1 MLSGLFGW
9 VANVAPWLQVVIYI
23 ALIALGM
30 FALIK
35 GADLFVGGAS
45 NIAKLLKVPALII
58 GLTIVS
64 IGTSLPELAVS
75 VAGAIAGSADISI
88 GNIVGSNI
96 FNVLVVLGSSLVF
109 VSILV
114 DKGMLKRDLPV
125 LIICGILLL
134 VFALFGGGES
144 GYVLSRIECG
154 ILFALFVVYLTVC
167 IIQAKKDAKNQEVEA
182 SVEEKEENK
191 QEKPKVWLSILLL
204 LGGLACIV
212 IGGDITVIGAKN
224 IALKLGMSEMLVG
237 LTIVA
242 IGTSLP
248 ELVTSIVAAKK
259 GENDIAL
266 GNVVGSCIFNIL
278 LILGVA
284 GVITPL
290 AVDAKAIIDI
300 IVMLAIFVCFT
311 IFALFRKKLPKY
323 LGWIMLALYIAYFV
337 YIILRDF
344 VLIA

>member
-9 VANVAPWLQVVIYI
+9 VANVAPWLQIVIYI
-23 ALIALGM
+23 ALIVLGM

-64 IGTSLPELAVS
+64 IGTSLPEFAVS
-75 VAGAIAGSADISI
+75 VSGAIAGSADISI
-88 GNIVGSNI
+88 GNIVGSNM
-96 FNVLVVLGSSLVF
+96 FNLLVVLGISLIF
-109 VSILV
+109 VPIVV
-114 DKGMLKRDLPV
+114 DKIIIKRDLPV
-125 LIICGILLL
+125 LVVCGAMLL
-134 VFALFGGGES
+134 VFALVGNES
-144 GYVLSRIECG
+144 NAYILSRIECA
-154 ILFALFVVYLTVC
+154 ILLVFFLVYLTLC
-167 IIQAKKDAKNQEVEA
+167 IVQAKKQAK
-182 SVEEKEENK
+182 EKKDEPQGEME
-191 QEKPKVWLSILLL
+191 QEKKPNVWLSILFLI
-204 LGGLACIV
+204 GGLVCIV
-212 IGGDITVIGAKN
+212 VGGDIVVIGAQN
-224 IALKLGMSEMLVG
+224 IALALGMSEVLVG

-266 GNVVGSCIFNIL
+266 GNVVGSNIFNIL
-278 LILGVA
+278 LIVGTA

-290 AVDAKAIIDI
+290 TVDSKVVIDI
-300 IVMLAIFVCFT
+300 ILMLAVFVLFFVFAIF
-311 IFALFRKKLPKY
+311 KNKLPKY
-323 LGWIMLALYIAYFV
+323 LGWIMLGLYIVYFV

-344 VLIA
+344 VLLA